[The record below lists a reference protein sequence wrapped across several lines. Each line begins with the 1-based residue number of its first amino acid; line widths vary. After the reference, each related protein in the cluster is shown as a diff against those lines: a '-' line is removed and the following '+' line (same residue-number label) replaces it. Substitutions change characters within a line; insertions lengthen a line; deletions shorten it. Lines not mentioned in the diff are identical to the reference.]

1 MRSREELLK
10 EVEKVLDVLRE
21 GLAMHGGDVEV
32 VDLDATAGKVSL
44 RLQGACVGCPMSEMT
59 FRAGIEDSLM
69 QMIPEIKEV
78 EQVE

>member
-1 MRSREELLK
+1 MRSEKELLI
-10 EVEKVLDVLRE
+10 EIEKVLDVLRE

-32 VDLDATAGKVSL
+32 VDLDVGAGKVSL

-78 EQVE
+78 CQVE